1 MIIETYLIYQT
12 KSLLLQS
19 FFLNDYM
26 PSNFWN
32 KSCWKYPS
40 PVCLFM
46 CPCLPHTYPYWDL
59 NEAGVLVK
67 GIASCSIGSG
77 SINIH
82 TSTET
87 NPSPNFGLHSSS
99 RDFKAF
105 KSNLDKALSSLIWS
119 HSWPCF
125 EQEAGLNTT
134 WGPFQ
139 TYSFF
144 FASVVLCR
152 NPLQVMLFLT
162 ASWSNRRYCF
172 YLQTMPSL

>member
-1 MIIETYLIYQT
+1 MIIETYLIHQT

-67 GIASCSIGSG
+67 GIASCFIGSG

-144 FASVVLCR
+144 CFCGS
-152 NPLQVMLFLT
+152 LQK
-162 ASWSNRRYCF
+162 
-172 YLQTMPSL
+172 PSSSHAFSDCQLV